1 MDTAPLPDADS
12 PAGKGKALVDDTAA
26 AIRTRIL
33 SGEIPIGAQLRQVE
47 LAEMLGVSRTPV
59 REALRQLQAGGLI
72 EVLPNRGA
80 VVRVPAPWEVREAY
94 EIRAELEGLA
104 CVRAVHA
111 VTPDVLRELR
121 EANETV
127 RAVSRGVRDVSR
139 DVRDISGGPAPGV
152 GSPPATSPSASP
164 STSANDCFHT
174 LIHTVA
180 GNRRLA
186 RAIKDVNEAFPRN
199 VSALVLQDNPRHRE
213 DNIREHERIVE
224 ALAAEDAE
232 RARSEMKAHVI
243 SAGEQL
249 ARWYEQRSATVFR
262 G

>member
-26 AIRTRIL
+26 AIRARIL

-47 LAEMLGVSRTPV
+47 LAELLGVSRTPV

-104 CVRAVHA
+104 CVRAVRA
-111 VTPDVLRELR
+111 VTPEVLRELR
-121 EANETV
+121 AANETV
-127 RAVSRGVRDVSR
+127 RAVS
-139 DVRDISGGPAPGV
+139 GGQASSESSPPSTSASPAPN
-152 GSPPATSPSASP
+152 ASP

>member
-26 AIRTRIL
+26 AIRARIL

-127 RAVSRGVRDVSR
+127 RAVSRGVRDVS
-139 DVRDISGGPAPGV
+139 GGPAPGE
-152 GSPPATSPSASP
+152 GSSPASSPSASP

-180 GNRRLA
+180 ATGGSPAPSRTSTRPSRVTSPPSSSRTTPAIARTTSVNTSGSSRLSPRRT
-186 RAIKDVNEAFPRN
+186 
-199 VSALVLQDNPRHRE
+199 
-213 DNIREHERIVE
+213 
-224 ALAAEDAE
+224 
-232 RARSEMKAHVI
+232 RSGHAV
-243 SAGEQL
+243 
-249 ARWYEQRSATVFR
+249 R
-262 G
+262 

>member
-26 AIRTRIL
+26 AIRARIL

-47 LAEMLGVSRTPV
+47 LAELLGVSRTPV

-127 RAVSRGVRDVSR
+127 RAVSSGVRDA
-139 DVRDISGGPAPGV
+139 GGGAAPGA
-152 GSPPATSPSASP
+152 GSSPATTNTSPNASP

>member
-26 AIRTRIL
+26 AIRARIL

-127 RAVSRGVRDVSR
+127 RAVS
-139 DVRDISGGPAPGV
+139 GGPAPGA
-152 GSPPATSPSASP
+152 GSSP

>member
-26 AIRTRIL
+26 AIRARIL
-33 SGEIPIGAQLRQVE
+33 SGEIPIGSQLRQVE
-47 LAEMLGVSRTPV
+47 LAELLGVSRTPV

-94 EIRAELEGLA
+94 EVRAELEGLT
-104 CVRAVHA
+104 CVRAVRE

-127 RAVSRGVRDVSR
+127 RTV
-139 DVRDISGGPAPGV
+139 SGGSPAGE
-152 GSPPATSPSASP
+152 GSSP
-164 STSANDCFHT
+164 STAANDCFHT

-180 GNRRLA
+180 GNKRLA